1 MKIVYISILFICILF
16 SCSKEQKTINKLE
29 GTWEIVT
36 YKQGY
41 VNGLTSVIEST
52 GDFIF
57 SDYKIKSNYK
67 GTFSHSQIFQIS
79 GVSTVISEA
88 GNYSIIDKGKGLT
101 LQKQKSDGS
110 FDTDLKLEI
119 NIITTTDL
127 ILVGVIDN
135 INQTFVLKKK
145 Q

>member
-1 MKIVYISILFICILF
+1 MKIVYISILLISILF

-29 GTWEIVT
+29 GTWEIVS
-36 YKQGY
+36 YKQMY
-41 VNGLTSVIEST
+41 TNGLSSIIEST

-57 SDYKIKSNYK
+57 SDYKLKSVAK
-67 GTFSHSQIFQIS
+67 GIFSHSQNFQIN
-79 GVSTVISEA
+79 GAPTVISEI
-88 GNYSIIDKGKGLT
+88 GNYSIYDKGKGLT
-101 LQKQKSDGS
+101 LQIQKPDGS
-110 FDTDLKLEI
+110 FDPDLKLEI